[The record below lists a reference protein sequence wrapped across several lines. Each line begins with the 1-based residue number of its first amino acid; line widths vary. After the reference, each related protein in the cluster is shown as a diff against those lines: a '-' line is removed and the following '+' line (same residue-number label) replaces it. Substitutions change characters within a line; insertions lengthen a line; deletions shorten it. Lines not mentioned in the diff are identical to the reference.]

1 MICVSVFVFFLYNCN
16 SVWSNNIITPVKNVP
31 GSIIFSNLSSGS
43 QKSMEIR
50 KYLTS
55 KSQNDVDAGL
65 KTFLEEYNRNLMLPG
80 KDIINSVSNKAKM
93 SKTFFQRQATPSG
106 VPRTPLFIMNS
117 LKKIVRK
124 KIAKKK
130 ILAHFNHL

>member
-1 MICVSVFVFFLYNCN
+1 
-16 SVWSNNIITPVKNVP
+16 
-31 GSIIFSNLSSGS
+31 
-43 QKSMEIR
+43 MEIR

-65 KTFLEEYNRNLMLPG
+65 KKFLEEYNKNLMLPG
-80 KDIINSVSNKAKM
+80 KEVINSVSNKAKM
-93 SKTFFQRQATPSG
+93 SKTFSQRQATPPG
-106 VPRTPLFIMNS
+106 GPRTPLFIMNS

-130 ILAHFNHL
+130 ILARLNHL